1 MEAKENKNG
10 SSSGIVS
17 LVCGI
22 LALFVAFVP
31 CVGILA
37 IPLEALAIVFGIIS
51 IIKANEN
58 NSSMGMAIAGV
69 VTAIVALILSVA
81 WIVVIGRGV
90 NEAKTNIGDDILNN
104 LKNNFEWRLE
114 TDEAVF
120 EGTDS
125 TMARLG
131 AILDSMNNPASVHLD
146 MSANDT
152 VVKMSITDE
161 NGKQVKMD
169 IATRKNK

>member
-10 SSSGIVS
+10 NSSGIVS

-22 LALFVAFVP
+22 LALFLAFVP
-31 CVGILA
+31 CVGVLA
-37 IPLEALAIVFGIIS
+37 IPFEAVAIVFGIIS
-51 IIKANEN
+51 IIKASEN
-58 NSSMGMAIAGV
+58 KSAVGMAVAGL

-90 NEAKTNIGDDILNN
+90 SEARGNTDNLINN
-104 LKNNFEWRLE
+104 FKNNFEWRFE
-114 TDEAVF
+114 TEDAVF
-120 EGTDS
+120 ESTDS

-146 MSANDT
+146 MRANDT
-152 VVKMSITDE
+152 IVKMSITDE
-161 NGKQVKMD
+161 DGKQVKMD

>member
-22 LALFVAFVP
+22 LALFMAFVP
-31 CVGILA
+31 CVGVLA
-37 IPLEALAIVFGIIS
+37 HPLAAVSIVFGIIS
-51 IIKANEN
+51 LLRANETH
-58 NSSMGMAIAGV
+58 SSAGMAVAGL
-69 VTAIVALILSVA
+69 VTSIVAAILSIA

-90 NEAKTNIGDDILNN
+90 SEARGNTDDFINNIKNN
-104 LKNNFEWRLE
+104 LEWRIE
-114 TDEAVF
+114 TDEEIF

-146 MSANDT
+146 MRANDT
-152 VVKMSITDE
+152 IVKMSITDE
-161 NGKQVKMD
+161 DGKQVKMD

>member
-1 MEAKENKNG
+1 METDKKQNG

-58 NSSMGMAIAGV
+58 NSAMGMAIAGV

-90 NEAKTNIGDDILNN
+90 SEAKTNVANDFLNKFKNN
-104 LKNNFEWRLE
+104 LEWRLE

-146 MSANDT
+146 MNANDT

>member
-51 IIKANEN
+51 IVKANES
-58 NSSMGMAIAGV
+58 NSAMGMAIAGV
-69 VTAIVALILSVA
+69 VTAIMALILSVA

-90 NEAKTNIGDDILNN
+90 NDAKTNFSEDILNN
-104 LKNNFEWRLE
+104 FKNNFEWRIE
-114 TDEAVF
+114 TDEEIF

-125 TMARLG
+125 TMVRLG

-146 MSANDT
+146 INPNDT
-152 VVKMSITDE
+152 IVKMSITDE
-161 NGKQVKMD
+161 NGKKMNMD
-169 IATRKNK
+169 IATRKKK

>member
-1 MEAKENKNG
+1 MIDISVCKIAFAK
-10 SSSGIVS
+10 
-17 LVCGI
+17 
-22 LALFVAFVP
+22 
-31 CVGILA
+31 
-37 IPLEALAIVFGIIS
+37 IVFGIIS

-58 NSSMGMAIAGV
+58 NSAMGMAIAGV

-90 NEAKTNIGDDILNN
+90 NDAKTNITDDLLNN
-104 LKNNFEWRLE
+104 FKNKFEWRIE
-114 TDEAVF
+114 TDEEIF
-120 EGTDS
+120 ESTDS

-131 AILDSMNNPASVHLD
+131 AILDSMNNPASVHFD

-161 NGKQVKMD
+161 DGKQVKMD